1 MLQPIAVEGVTG
13 LIQCGR
19 EITPADI
26 AMIVELREMYPTLS
40 YSGFVGT
47 VCEVLGWLAASG
59 EPKTEACTK
68 LLEKLEAAGIVVLP
82 TKESRKVPYK
92 RKRSTRPL
100 WGPQTEPGDPV
111 EGELSEIGPIR
122 VEPATKKASISLW
135 NEYVDRYHKLGYKKP
150 FGCRMRY
157 FIESDHGKLGCLLIA
172 GAAKSIGVRDRWIGW
187 SDQVRLQNLG
197 WVANNSRFVI
207 FPWVKVRNLASHAL
221 GQLVRRMSDDYQRKW
236 SFRPLLVETFVDPE
250 HYRGSCYR
258 GAGWQLLGST
268 TGEGL
273 VRPGKTYS
281 TSPKLI
287 FVKPVPPFSVDDA
300 KHLLCRPE
308 LVAWTERM
316 RGRI

>member
-1 MLQPIAVEGVTG
+1 MSQPFAVEGVTG

-19 EITPADI
+19 EITSADI
-26 AMIVELREMYPTLS
+26 AMIVELREMYPRLS
-40 YSGFVGT
+40 YFGFVGT

-59 EPKTEACTK
+59 APKTEACIK
-68 LLEKLEAAGIVVLP
+68 LLEKLEAAEIVVLP
-82 TKESRKVPYK
+82 TKERRKIQHR
-92 RKRSTRPL
+92 RKGSPRPL
-100 WGPQTEPGDPV
+100 WGPQTEAGDPV
-111 EGELSEIGPIR
+111 EGELNEIGSIR

-150 FGCRMRY
+150 FGCPMRY

-221 GQLVRRMSDDYQRKW
+221 GQLVRRMSDDWQQKW

-273 VRPGKTYS
+273 VRPGKTYQ

-300 KHLLCRPE
+300 KHLLCSPE
-308 LVAWTERM
+308 LVAWTEQLRA
-316 RGRI
+316 RI